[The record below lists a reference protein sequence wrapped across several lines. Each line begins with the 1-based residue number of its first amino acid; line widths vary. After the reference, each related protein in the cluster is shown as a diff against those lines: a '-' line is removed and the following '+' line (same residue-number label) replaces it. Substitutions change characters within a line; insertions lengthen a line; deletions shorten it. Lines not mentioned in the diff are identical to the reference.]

1 MTPAR
6 AWMLRLLAVLA
17 ALAAVPSAAQAP
29 AASYEVKRG
38 DTLFAIE
45 RRTRHPGVT
54 RNQMMLAIV
63 RANPGAFPD
72 GNLNVLAVGTVLQI
86 PSREGASGIPV
97 AEADQTLREMLSR
110 PATPA
115 APASPA
121 VARAAPAPEP
131 TPPPPP
137 RVSAPVG
144 PRLTPEQADARYR
157 EGQALERQGDD
168 RAALQAFLAAGEAG
182 HGQAQKRLGEIYDKG
197 NGAVAR
203 DYQSALRWYQRARE
217 QGVAL
222 PKPIPRD
229 PR

>member
-1 MTPAR
+1 MRRAR

-17 ALAAVPSAAQAP
+17 ALTALPGAAQAP
-29 AASYEVKRG
+29 SASYEVKRG

-63 RANPGAFPD
+63 RANAAAFPD
-72 GNLNVLAVGTVLQI
+72 GNLNVLAVGTVLAL
-86 PSREGASGIPV
+86 PTREAAAGIPV
-97 AEADQTLREMLSR
+97 PEADQALREMLSR

-115 APASPA
+115 APASPP
-121 VARAAPAPEP
+121 VARVAPPSEAPAKPAAPVRPA
-131 TPPPPP
+131 TP
-137 RVSAPVG
+137 S
-144 PRLTPEQADARYR
+144 LLSPEQAEARYR
-157 EGQALERQGDD
+157 EGVALEHKGDD
-168 RAALQAFLAAGEAG
+168 RGALQAFLAAGESG
-182 HGQAQKRLGEIYDKG
+182 HGLAQKRLGEIYDKG
-197 NGAVAR
+197 NAAVPR

-217 QGVAL
+217 QGVNL